1 MTITRSVGS
10 NAGKVTH
17 AADKP
22 TAGKA
27 RSYLWNLIKTKM
39 GFKKPLAKV
48 KLTPGFTPN
57 IQRLHSEGGMA
68 TNYYDDALPTRSINE
83 RQQNDMSN

>member
-1 MTITRSVGS
+1 MPIPRSVGS
-10 NAGKVTH
+10 NGGQVTN

-22 TAGKA
+22 AAGKA
-27 RSYLWNLIKTKM
+27 RSYIWNLIKTKM
-39 GFKKPLAKV
+39 GFKKQLAKV

-68 TNYYDDALPTRSINE
+68 TNYYDDALPTRSIHE
-83 RQQNDMSN
+83 RQQSDMSN